1 MQGKAKRLDERRHQQ
16 PLRKSHSRKS
26 GGKRVRASLAAR
38 SIDRLFTSGTR
49 KDFQRVLAHPRGAQA
64 VLKGF
69 GRRLQWMGQRLKR
82 ITQRQKRIRQALRR
96 IERDAA

>member
-1 MQGKAKRLDERRHQQ
+1 MQGKAKRLDERRHRQ

-26 GGKRVRASLAAR
+26 RGKRARVSLAAP
-38 SIDRLFTSGTR
+38 SIDRLFVSGTR
-49 KDFQRVLAHPRGAQA
+49 KDFQRVLARPRGAQA

-69 GRRLQWMGQRLKR
+69 GRRLQRMAQRLKR
-82 ITQRQKRIRQALRR
+82 IKQGQKRVRQALRR